1 MMNGKNGGKN
11 KMINPKNKR
20 VQVTLPGET
29 AELLESLSNRYNKS
43 NSEIV
48 KWAINVLAAKKR
60 HNIVIKLSEQ
70 QDKLNSNND
79 DLTPEEE
86 QRLLK
91 IINELEP
98 PKEED
103 EE

>member
-1 MMNGKNGGKN
+1 
-11 KMINPKNKR
+11 MINPKNKR

-29 AELLESLSNRYNKS
+29 AELLESLSIRYNKS

-70 QDKLNSNND
+70 QEEEKNKD
-79 DLTPEEE
+79 DDEMTPEE
-86 QRLLK
+86 QQQLLDW
-91 IINELEP
+91 IY
-98 PKEED
+98 KED
-103 EE
+103 KKK

>member
-1 MMNGKNGGKN
+1 
-11 KMINPKNKR
+11 MINPKNKR

-29 AELLESLSNRYNKS
+29 AELLKSLSNRYNKS

-70 QDKLNSNND
+70 QEQNND
-79 DLTPEEE
+79 DELTPEEE
-86 QRLLK
+86 QHLIKL
-91 IINELEP
+91 INELEP
-98 PKEED
+98 KKDD